1 MDAVG
6 SMRAAGA
13 ITREVIAGGATAAAH
28 EAFGA
33 LPHIDL
39 AAAPVAELFG
49 AQGAKLEQLLPDY
62 LQTQRWFAGKGQAL
76 ESVTLRGAVPVPA
89 PGAIAGDAPAGWM
102 AMVDVRRADG
112 AGHDLYALPIVAR
125 PASTTEALLEP
136 LARVRAAEGDL
147 VLADGAGDTRFI
159 QGLHDVM
166 RGRGELLGSGGER
179 LDGVSG
185 PALAQASR
193 GAGEL
198 AVTPLSLHTSNTS
211 VKLTG
216 EDGSAQ
222 VLKIVRRHDGDVEA
236 GVRQEPLDLWKG
248 AYLTDVAGYRYT
260 PAVYGSIEHTGV
272 DGTARTL
279 GALGEFVPNDGDSWS
294 HALRAIDG
302 VVSAAAKDGADAPS
316 VRAGIEAYGHVA
328 RNQGT
333 RLGELHAAFAGG
345 AVESGFTGVAA
356 TADDLA
362 VAASRLHADAGA
374 AVSQLRAAG
383 DELPGGGTV
392 DALETALARRTTD
405 ISRKLTPATVGDR
418 IHTHGDFHLGQ
429 MLAVGDDVRIVDL
442 EGAPALSL
450 AERWQRT
457 SALGDVARQRSS
469 FEYAG
474 AQGVKALEETGADP
488 AAIERAQGAAD
499 EFAAHAKTEFLDGW
513 KTATAGRSFVPTDMK
528 AALDEAELGNAIYET
543 KYELGS
549 RPDWVS
555 IPLTRLAK
563 LAQG

>member
-6 SMRAAGA
+6 SLRAVGA
-13 ITREVIAGGATAAAH
+13 VTRDVLGGGAANAAH
-28 EAFGA
+28 EVLGA
-33 LPHIDL
+33 LPHVDL
-39 AAAPVAELFG
+39 KAASVAELFG
-49 AQGAKLEQLLPDY
+49 HQGATLERLLPDY

-89 PGAIAGDAPAGWM
+89 PGAVAGDAPAGWM
-102 AMVDVRRADG
+102 AMVDVRRAEG
-112 AGHDLYALPIVAR
+112 PGHDLYALPLVAR
-125 PASTTEALLEP
+125 RATTEGLLEP

-166 RGRGELLGSGGER
+166 RGKGELLGSGGAR
-179 LDGVSG
+179 LEGTSG
-185 PALAQASR
+185 AALAQASR

-198 AVTPLSLHTSNTS
+198 KVTPLSLHTSNTS

-222 VLKIVRRHDGDVEA
+222 VLKIVRRHDGKVEPGVPQVALDVY
-236 GVRQEPLDLWKG
+236 KG
-248 AYLTDVAGYRYT
+248 TYLTDVAGYRYS
-260 PAVYGSIEHTGV
+260 PAVYGSIAHTGA
-272 DGTARTL
+272 DGAARTV
-279 GALGEFVPNDGDSWS
+279 GVLGEFVPNDGDSWS
-294 HALRAIDG
+294 HALQSVHG
-302 VVSAAAKDGADAPS
+302 VMSAAAKQGADAPA
-316 VRAGIEAYGHVA
+316 VCAGIEAYGRVA

-345 AVESGFTGVAA
+345 SVESGFTGVAA

-362 VAASRLHADAGA
+362 AAAGRLRSEAGSTVA
-374 AVSQLRAAG
+374 QLRTAG
-383 DELPGGGTV
+383 VELPGGGSV
-392 DALETALARRTTD
+392 NALEASLAARTTD
-405 ISRKLTPATVGDR
+405 ISGRLTPATVGDR

-429 MLAVGDDVRIVDL
+429 MLAVGDDVRIVDF

-457 SALGDVARQRSS
+457 SVLGDVARQRSS

-474 AQGVKALEETGADP
+474 AQGVKALEEA
-488 AAIERAQGAAD
+488 GAAPESIARATTAAD
-499 EFAAHAKTEFLDGW
+499 AFATHAKAEFLDGW
-513 KTATAGRSFVPTDMK
+513 KTATKGRSFVPSDLK
-528 AALDEAELGNAIYET
+528 SALDEAELGNALYET

-555 IPLTRLAK
+555 IPLTRLTK